1 MTIVRGISPFGEV
14 SCEREVSKLHND
26 YGEYFFNQAAFNEEA
41 FQPHIYLIVGRRGS
55 GKSSLG
61 QYFALQQTC
70 KGAKFKIIWDKDGE
84 NKNASDLF
92 TKVFEPIMRSTQS
105 FKSFEEVAIHKYA
118 KVWQAVIWSLLY
130 SAYRE
135 MDPRI
140 ELAHQVSSLDNMF
153 SIIKRSVKAWFE
165 KRGIDKDNNT
175 VSDELEKCLT
185 GSTIKEAQ
193 TAVLQHAQK
202 TPIII
207 ALDTLERYSVE
218 KDTPMLKVIAALVQ
232 VASEFQDL
240 YVQHGIQVK
249 VFLASEVFLHVK
261 ERAISNTLK
270 NISRDTLYLHWR
282 PRSLLRLICWRFYK
296 HLKNKDRLLEVSR
309 GKIDWD
315 NYNDVLEK
323 MWVPYFGH
331 TIVNGHGIE
340 EESFPYV
347 LRHTQLRPRQLVMLC
362 NAIAEE
368 SKRGFPRFSSDVIKK
383 TIQKVECE
391 LANEVFNSY
400 DMIYPNV
407 MRALKWAF
415 HSFPISFQGKKL
427 EEIFP
432 KFVSEWSDKS
442 YTLAK
447 FMELVAELGIVG
459 RVQKGGEAKS
469 ADASKIV
476 EAEFEYSRQGRLD
489 LHEND
494 DCVIHP
500 MFFHTLKINIS
511 GKDLVYP
518 FLPHDYPEY
527 KFYGFT
533 RLQRSES
540 TAVHENVAKEVPYVG
555 TEVQSEGSTDMLS

>member
-1 MTIVRGISPFGEV
+1 MTIERGISPFGEV

-26 YGEYFFNQAAFNEEA
+26 YGAYFFNQAAFNEEA
-41 FQPHIYLIVGRRGS
+41 LQPHIYVIVGRRGS

-61 QYFALQQTC
+61 QYFALQQDR

-84 NKNASDLF
+84 NKHASDLF
-92 TKVFEPIMRSTQS
+92 ANVFEPIMRSTQAS
-105 FKSFEEVAIHKYA
+105 KSFEEVAIHKYA
-118 KVWQAVIWSLLY
+118 KVWQVVIWSLLY
-130 SAYRE
+130 DAYRE
-135 MDPRI
+135 LDPCI
-140 ELAHQVSSLDNMF
+140 ERAHQISSLDSMIA
-153 SIIKRSVKAWFE
+153 IIKRTVKAWFE
-165 KRGIDKDNNT
+165 KYGNDKDNSIVEN
-175 VSDELEKCLT
+175 LEKCLT
-185 GSTIKEAQ
+185 GTIIKEAQ
-193 TAVLQHAQK
+193 EAVLRHAQK

-232 VASEFQDL
+232 VASDFQDL
-240 YVQHGIQVK
+240 YVQHGVQVK

-270 NISRDTLYLHWR
+270 NISGDTLYLHWR

-296 HLKNKDRLLEVSR
+296 HLRSKDMLLEISR

-315 NYNDVLEK
+315 SYDDVLEK
-323 MWVPYFGH
+323 MWVPYFGY
-331 TIVNGHGIE
+331 TIRNGHGIE

-362 NAIAEE
+362 NSIAEE
-368 SKRGFPRFSSDVIKK
+368 SKKGFPLFSSDVIRK
-383 TIQKVECE
+383 TVQRVECE

-400 DMIYPNV
+400 EMIYPNV

-427 EEIFP
+427 GEILP
-432 KFVSEWSDKS
+432 KFVGEWSDKT
-442 YTLAK
+442 YTLSK

-459 RVQKGGEAKS
+459 RVQNGGDTQRTDS
-469 ADASKIV
+469 SQII

-489 LHEND
+489 LHEHD

-500 MFFHTLKINIS
+500 MFFHTLKIDIS
-511 GKDLVYP
+511 GKNLVYP

-533 RLQRSES
+533 RLERVRN
-540 TAVHENVAKEVPYVG
+540 TAVQENVAKTVPHIGAEVRDESSND
-555 TEVQSEGSTDMLS
+555 TFN